1 MECRDLHRVDVLAPN
16 DHGQPSF
23 PGVPGPELSQV
34 HQRTALPRV
43 PGYKLII
50 WRIKSLARVQR

>member
-34 HQRTALPRV
+34 HQHTALPRA

-50 WRIKSLARVQR
+50 WLK